1 MPDAGTSMPRRVL
14 EAIRRCQP
22 IRVSAVVRFLAQD
35 DLGAAREVRRALR
48 KLFDDQRIEVV
59 PGSGPRERR
68 VLRLAPPQASPVV
81 SERASRASAKKA
93 VRRQIEVGPYRP
105 PMPRDIPRNRIPPPA
120 LHPAWPAIH
129 TTAVLGPRLTCSGAN
144 HG

>member
-1 MPDAGTSMPRRVL
+1 MADVHTSMPRRVL

-22 IRVSAVVRFLAQD
+22 IRVSAVVRFLAQG
-35 DLGAAREVRRALR
+35 DLSAAREVRRALR
-48 KLFDDQRIEVV
+48 KLLDDQRVEVV

-68 VLRLAPPQASPVV
+68 VLRVAPPHATPVAPPAAPV
-81 SERASRASAKKA
+81 ASANR
-93 VRRQIEVGPYRP
+93 VVPRQIEVGPYRP

-129 TTAVLGPRLTCSGAN
+129 TTAVLGPRLTCSGAH